1 MINNNLFQKED
12 FIVKKSTLVAASLC
26 ALLAVI
32 SIGGCG
38 SNSSSSNPNSTQ
50 QTSSSASSSNYKLVL
65 SDKRPTKMAY
75 IAIVPDSPVTKDQLE
90 KISQEVFEKAKKEN
104 PKATNLFVSFTDT
117 DIEGIP
123 YTYGQIQSINGK
135 VSETLHIDKDWTKK
149 PSERDYKTY
158 ILYNKFIQQNP
169 KASYEDFVNSYQD
182 APSADEIKSSVEKVQ
197 AWIMK

>member
-1 MINNNLFQKED
+1 M
-12 FIVKKSTLVAASLC
+12 KKSTLVAASLC

-90 KISQEVFEKAKKEN
+90 KLARKFLRKPKKKTRRLPTYLLVLLILTLKVYLIHMVKYN
-104 PKATNLFVSFTDT
+104 PLTVRYPKPFT
-117 DIEGIP
+117 
-123 YTYGQIQSINGK
+123 
-135 VSETLHIDKDWTKK
+135 
-149 PSERDYKTY
+149 
-158 ILYNKFIQQNP
+158 
-169 KASYEDFVNSYQD
+169 
-182 APSADEIKSSVEKVQ
+182 
-197 AWIMK
+197 